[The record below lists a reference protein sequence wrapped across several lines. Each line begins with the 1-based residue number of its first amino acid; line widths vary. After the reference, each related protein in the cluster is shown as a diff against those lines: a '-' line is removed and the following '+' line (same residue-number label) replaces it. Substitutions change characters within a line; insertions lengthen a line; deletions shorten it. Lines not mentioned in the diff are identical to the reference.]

1 MAISRPAGPLLIGL
15 LCLGSG
21 VALAAGRQALLL
33 LAPPLTPQAS
43 TNALERARWGSVDPE
58 RRRDAALLLNG
69 RLEPGDPQRRRLLQG
84 QGWGR
89 GVLAPVALKQAAQAA
104 DANGQTHV
112 ARALWAELLGR
123 FPGRAA
129 SADSLYALGRQ
140 NPTLRRQLLQRF
152 PAHPAALA
160 AATETHNA
168 LHLARWG
175 PRWPGAEP
183 LLLARCRQESPSLTA
198 PQRRVLAGG
207 LAQLHQGRAA
217 LACLGGASAP
227 AELQLSLASA
237 LLRGDAS
244 EQRLGQQRLQ
254 ALALGHPHDAF
265 GAEAAALL
273 AEEPGDAA
281 LAALR
286 QLPRPL
292 QDSAAVQARLALEGQ
307 RPWRAVLQRWPRQP
321 ASWELQWQL
330 ARRQL
335 LARNWAA
342 ADAVLSALDPRWL
355 PSPLAARQRFWQ
367 GYVASRRGNAAEARR
382 LWRSLLHQHPGGY
395 YGWRASA
402 RLGLTPPAAASPPS
416 ATSWRP
422 LNSSDAE
429 LDALW
434 RTGQGLE
441 AWESWRHQRRGQ
453 PPRGPQQLAL
463 EGRLRTGIGDDW
475 TGLGQLE
482 QASLRLPQGA
492 CEQQWPLEQDLHP
505 RRFAQ
510 LFDQAGERAGVDPQL
525 LLAVARQESRFSP
538 GVSSGVGAVGLL
550 QLMPAT
556 AAELAGQPLSTAALQ
571 DPRRNA
577 ELGARYLRQL
587 LERWGQQP
595 FLSVASYNAG
605 PGAVAGWQ
613 GAGFPHAQRE
623 PELWVEAIPYPETR
637 LYAKK
642 VLGNRWTY
650 QLIESQGDQACRWA
664 QAR

>member
-33 LAPPLTPQAS
+33 LAPPLTPLSSGA
-43 TNALERARWGSVDPE
+43 ALERARWGSVDPQ
-58 RRRDAALLLNG
+58 RRQDAALLLNG

-89 GVLAPVALKQAAQAA
+89 GMLAPVALKQAAQAA
-104 DANGQTHV
+104 DANGHTH
-112 ARALWAELLGR
+112 AAQALWGELLGR

-129 SADSLYALGRQ
+129 SADALYALGRQ

-183 LLLARCRQESPSLTA
+183 LLLARCRQGSPPLTA

-227 AELQLSLASA
+227 AVLQLSLASA
-237 LLRGDAS
+237 LLRGDAAD
-244 EQRLGQQRLQ
+244 QRLGQQQLQ
-254 ALALGHPHDAF
+254 ALALGHPRDAF

-281 LAALR
+281 LATLR

-292 QDSAAVQARLALEGQ
+292 QDTAAVQARLALEGQ

-382 LWRSLLHQHPGGY
+382 LWRSLLHQHPGGTTAGAPARGWGSPHPPRPHPPAPPAGAPSTAAMPSWMPCGVRAR
-395 YGWRASA
+395 GWRRGKAGATS
-402 RLGLTPPAAASPPS
+402 AAASPPAAPSSWPWRAGCARGS
-416 ATSWRP
+416 ATTGPAWANWSRP
-422 LNSSDAE
+422 AC
-429 LDALW
+429 
-434 RTGQGLE
+434 GC
-441 AWESWRHQRRGQ
+441 RRG
-453 PPRGPQQLAL
+453 PVISTGPSSRISTPAVSRSCSIRRGSAPGWIPNCCWRWRA
-463 EGRLRTGIGDDW
+463 RNR
-475 TGLGQLE
+475 
-482 QASLRLPQGA
+482 ASA
-492 CEQQWPLEQDLHP
+492 
-505 RRFAQ
+505 
-510 LFDQAGERAGVDPQL
+510 
-525 LLAVARQESRFSP
+525 P
-538 GVSSGVGAVGLL
+538 G
-550 QLMPAT
+550 
-556 AAELAGQPLSTAALQ
+556 
-571 DPRRNA
+571 
-577 ELGARYLRQL
+577 
-587 LERWGQQP
+587 
-595 FLSVASYNAG
+595 
-605 PGAVAGWQ
+605 
-613 GAGFPHAQRE
+613 
-623 PELWVEAIPYPETR
+623 
-637 LYAKK
+637 
-642 VLGNRWTY
+642 
-650 QLIESQGDQACRWA
+650 
-664 QAR
+664 